1 MGEFK
6 HQLWQKLTFLDLFV
20 FFLILLF
27 TGLAVW
33 YGESKKKQNLSEKNS
48 VLDLLLLGRQL
59 TLPLFVANLV
69 STWYG
74 GILGVTQISFQ
85 SGIYNFLTQGVFW
98 YITYLLFAF
107 FLVDKLRK
115 YDAVTLPHLVGQMF
129 GPRSE
134 KISALFNFFNILPI
148 SYALSVGIFLQMLF
162 GGELWAMTLVGT
174 MSVVLYMLAG
184 GFRAVVY
191 SDLVQFTVMCT
202 SVLIVVLFCLS
213 TYGGISF
220 LQQHLPSSHFAWL
233 GGHSISTTLVWGLIA
248 LATLVDP
255 SFYQRVFA
263 ANTTRTAKLGIFIS
277 TGVWILFDLCTTAG
291 GLYARALYPNADS
304 GQAYLVL
311 VMEVLPSG
319 FRGFVLAGILATIVS
334 TLDSF
339 IFIAGTTLS
348 FDLLPKKFRWKILP
362 HHVSVIFS
370 GLLTVALSLVFSGG
384 IKDIW
389 KTLGSYSA
397 GCLLLPLMLAHLK
410 PKIISDN
417 FFVISSLTSAI
428 VISYWRF
435 GNLPN
440 DYMGIDPLYVGLG
453 TSFILIGGFLIFKK
467 LKNILITF
475 NL

>member
-1 MGEFK
+1 M
-6 HQLWQKLTFLDLFV
+6 
-20 FFLILLF
+20 
-27 TGLAVW
+27 
-33 YGESKKKQNLSEKNS
+33 SEKNN

-74 GILGVTQISFQ
+74 GILGVTQISFE

-134 KISALFNFFNILPI
+134 KISAFFNFFNILPV
-148 SYALSVGIFLQMLF
+148 SYALSVGIFLQILF
-162 GGELWAMTLVGT
+162 GGELWVMTLVGT
-174 MSVVLYMLAG
+174 MSVVFYMLSG

-191 SDLVQFTVMCT
+191 SDLVQFSVMCT
-202 SVLIVVLFCLS
+202 SVVVVVFFCLFN
-213 TYGGISF
+213 YGGLSF
-220 LQQHLPSSHFAWL
+220 LQQHLPATHFHWL
-233 GGHSISTTLVWGLIA
+233 GGHSLSTNFVWGLIA

-263 ANTTRTAKLGIFIS
+263 ANSTRTAKLGILIS
-277 TGVWILFDLCTTAG
+277 TVIWILFDLCTTAG
-291 GLYARALYPNADS
+291 GLYARALYPEADS
-304 GQAYLVL
+304 GQAYLIL
-311 VMEVLPSG
+311 VMETLPSG
-319 FRGFVLAGILATIVS
+319 IRGFVLAGILATIVS

-348 FDLLPKKFRWKILP
+348 FDLFPKRWRWKILP
-362 HHVSVIFS
+362 HHISVIFS
-370 GLLTVALSLVFSGG
+370 GLLTVFLTYVFTGG

-397 GCLLLPLMLAHLK
+397 GSLLLPLMLAHLK
-410 PKIISDN
+410 PKLISDN
-417 FFVISSLTSAI
+417 LFVLSSISSAA

-435 GNLPN
+435 GVVL
-440 DYMGIDPLYVGLG
+440 
-453 TSFILIGGFLIFKK
+453 S
-467 LKNILITF
+467 
-475 NL
+475 

>member
-1 MGEFK
+1 MNDFK
-6 HQLWQKLTFLDLFV
+6 NSFWQKLTSLDLFI
-20 FFLILLF
+20 FFLILFL
-27 TGLAVW
+27 TALAVW
-33 YGESKKKQNLSEKNS
+33 YGERKKKQNLSEKNS

-74 GILGVTQISFQ
+74 GILGVTQISFE

-115 YDAVTLPHLVGQMF
+115 YEAVTLPHLVGQMF

-134 KISALFNFFNILPI
+134 KVSAVFNFFNILPV
-148 SYALSVGIFLQMLF
+148 SYALSVGLFLQILF
-162 GGELWAMTLVGT
+162 GGELWFMTLVGT
-174 MSVVLYMLAG
+174 MFVVLYMLSG

-191 SDLVQFTVMCT
+191 SDLVQFSVMCL
-202 SVLIVVLFCLS
+202 SVLVVVLFC
-213 TYGGISF
+213 YGKFGGITF
-220 LQQHLPSSHFAWL
+220 LQNNLPSTHFDWL
-233 GGHSISTTLVWGLIA
+233 GGHSLSTTLVWGLIA

-263 ANTTRTAKLGIFIS
+263 ANSTKTAKLGILFS
-277 TGVWILFDLCTTAG
+277 TGIWILFDFCTTAG
-291 GLYARALYPNADS
+291 GLYARALYPEAES
-304 GQAYLVL
+304 GTSYLVL

-319 FRGFVLAGILATIVS
+319 LRGFVLAGILATIVS

-339 IFIAGTTLS
+339 IFIAGTTIS
-348 FDLLPKKFRWKILP
+348 FDLLPSRWRWKILP

-410 PKIISDN
+410 PKLISDN
-417 FFVISSLTSAI
+417 LFVCSSVISAA

-435 GNLPN
+435 GNLPTGWSN
-440 DYMGIDPLYVGLG
+440 IDALYIGLG
-453 TSFILIGGFLIFKK
+453 SSFIIILGVLFLKK
-467 LKNILITF
+467 LKLT
-475 NL
+475 